1 MRIPLSYKDRL
12 IFTSPFLVFRKG
24 KPFTT
29 VTFAVD
35 TGSPFT
41 VLSHNDSQRLRI
53 PANQLEKSE
62 GLVGLGGQTMEL
74 RSFDDKVSFKV
85 TASNKENKE
94 ERIDLPINKVLVGL
108 PVKGQGN
115 TPSLLGNDF
124 LEENRLKLVF
134 DPANNNAFAEKD

>member
-1 MRIPLSYKDRL
+1 MRVLLNFKNRL
-12 IFTSPFLVFRKG
+12 IFTNPFIVFRKNR
-24 KPFTT
+24 PLTT
-29 VTFAVD
+29 VTFIVD

-41 VLSHNDSQRLRI
+41 ILNYADAHKLRI
-53 PANQLEKSE
+53 PINQLKPSE
-62 GLVGLGGQTMEL
+62 GPVGLGGQTLDL
-74 RSFDDKVSFKV
+74 RSFDEQVSFKLI
-85 TASNKENKE
+85 ANNKENKE